1 LIVDDDA
8 ASRDLLSIS
17 LKREGYHTVQASGG
31 DEALQLAR
39 KLRPDAITLDV
50 LMPKTD
56 GWAVLAALKGD
67 PDLRDVPV
75 IMVTIAPDRA
85 IGLSLGAAE
94 VMTKPVDRSEL
105 TTLLR
110 HLLSR
115 DGPILVVEDDLATRE
130 TIRNTI
136 EKMGVAVVEVTNGR
150 EALSWLSEHPL
161 PALILLDL
169 IMPEMDG
176 FEFLDAFNR
185 NPEWHCI
192 PVVVITA
199 KQLTAAERGLLS
211 VRTIIEK
218 GVSIDRDIAA
228 IVGKA
233 IGRLPSPV
241 RTAMPSA

>member
-1 LIVDDDA
+1 M
-8 ASRDLLSIS
+8 SIS
-17 LKREGYHTVQASGG
+17 LKREGYHTVQAVGG

-39 KLRPDAITLDV
+39 KLRPDAITFDV

-67 PDLRDVPV
+67 PELREIPV

-115 DGPILVVEDDLATRE
+115 DGPILVVEDDPATRE
-130 TIRNTI
+130 TVRNTI
-136 EKMGVAVVEVTNGR
+136 EKMGVAVAEVTNGK
-150 EALSWLSEHPL
+150 ESLSWLSENPL

-169 IMPEMDG
+169 MMPEMDG
-176 FEFLDAFNR
+176 FEFLDAFKR
-185 NPEWHCI
+185 KPEWRYI

-211 VRTIIEK
+211 VRTVIEK
-218 GVSIDRDIAA
+218 GVSIDSDIAA

-233 IGRLPSPV
+233 IGRLPSSVPNDV
-241 RTAMPSA
+241 PFA